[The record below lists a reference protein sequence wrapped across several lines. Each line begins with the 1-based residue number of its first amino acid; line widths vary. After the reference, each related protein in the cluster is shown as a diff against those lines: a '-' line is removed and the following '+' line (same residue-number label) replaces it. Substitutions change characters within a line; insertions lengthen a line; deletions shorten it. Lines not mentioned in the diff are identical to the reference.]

1 MLSAEVLWT
10 GEVAAEGS
18 TSEESD
24 WVEITWSPQGGISNT
39 GSENVH

>member
-10 GEVAAEGS
+10 GEVVAEGS

-24 WVEITWSPQGGISNT
+24 WVEVTWSLEGRMSNT
-39 GSENVH
+39 VSDNVY